1 MPAPRNLAAVAL
13 AQRWRATRQSRISS
27 RAQNS
32 RHQVRVSPPS
42 HPPPSD
48 PSQRARAHS
57 SSHANSLTAFFCLA
71 PVAVRHVTPDNPW
84 LPLLSAQQ
92 VVEIAGAFHK
102 FGARRVPVARLRIGL
117 LLRAHVL
124 APTLRHHR
132 ALLRTPS
139 RTPSHA
145 CMHAARSC
153 LELLAVCVSHLTRPA
168 VADLDGNGHIDVDE
182 IFTVFTNL
190 GYPKS
195 MDEVT
200 RLANEL
206 DSDKNGT
213 IEFDEFIGMI
223 AGKMLRADGVAELR
237 TAFSVLFDDGS
248 GYVSVERLKQLF
260 RSSGS
265 MSLGDEE
272 IAQLLGMLTIDEQ
285 GRVPYSQLRELEC
298 WDLLLPDGEV
308 VSLRNAPP
316 SMPPTPSR
324 PAPAA
329 SGGLPP
335 IGPSTP
341 DAPSP
346 GGVLGSQPPLPPLAP
361 APASARLPPLA
372 HGDTLPPI
380 R

>member
-1 MPAPRNLAAVAL
+1 MSFHVDSRASPETSGSVVNHCRMMPPAKLRASVTGPHICSERLAERLRALDRPSHSAWAPCSAAAAAPAWLPKAGMPAPRNLAVVAL

-132 ALLRTPS
+132 ALLRTPL

-145 CMHAARSC
+145 CMRAARSC
-153 LELLAVCVSHLTRPA
+153 LELLGVCVSL
-168 VADLDGNGHIDVDE
+168 
-182 IFTVFTNL
+182 
-190 GYPKS
+190 
-195 MDEVT
+195 
-200 RLANEL
+200 
-206 DSDKNGT
+206 
-213 IEFDEFIGMI
+213 
-223 AGKMLRADGVAELR
+223 
-237 TAFSVLFDDGS
+237 
-248 GYVSVERLKQLF
+248 
-260 RSSGS
+260 
-265 MSLGDEE
+265 
-272 IAQLLGMLTIDEQ
+272 
-285 GRVPYSQLRELEC
+285 
-298 WDLLLPDGEV
+298 
-308 VSLRNAPP
+308 
-316 SMPPTPSR
+316 
-324 PAPAA
+324 
-329 SGGLPP
+329 
-335 IGPSTP
+335 
-341 DAPSP
+341 SP
-346 GGVLGSQPPLPPLAP
+346 NP
-361 APASARLPPLA
+361 
-372 HGDTLPPI
+372 
-380 R
+380 